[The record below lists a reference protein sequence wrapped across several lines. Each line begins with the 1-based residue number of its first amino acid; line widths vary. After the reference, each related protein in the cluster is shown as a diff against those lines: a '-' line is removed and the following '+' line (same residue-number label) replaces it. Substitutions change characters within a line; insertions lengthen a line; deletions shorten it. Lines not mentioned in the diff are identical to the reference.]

1 MKLSVKFEKI
11 VGGGKAL
18 GYLDGRPCFA
28 AGPLPGETAQVVMIK
43 DKPGFIE
50 ASVTKITDPAA
61 QRNQP
66 AEDHYLSCS
75 PWQGVDYSYQ
85 LELKRTVLADA
96 FARPGLELTVADMV
110 GAPSRFGYRNKLEFS
125 VKPGDDH
132 LDLAFHERG
141 SYEGLVGLPDGCK
154 LGSEAMNK
162 AALELIKRAQTLKL
176 GGYIETLTVRESSDT
191 GQILG
196 HIALHQVPKRDWSG
210 LAIPG
215 LAGGVVSRV
224 RRRVDHELIWNTGET
239 QLTDTLGGVELTYP
253 YNAFFQTNVGM
264 FESVLSTI
272 LAAMPTSAR
281 IVDLYGGV
289 GTIGLAAAKFSSEVL
304 GVEANASSVQLAMEN
319 AEKAGMTNYR
329 ALASLA
335 QRLNP
340 ELLMGADCV
349 VVDPPRAGLELQ
361 LVKTLIAAAPARIIY
376 LSCNPATQA
385 RDVLLLKE
393 AYRPSDVTGYDLYPG
408 TLHLESLVVLD
419 RI

>member
-1 MKLSVKFEKI
+1 MKLSVTFEKI

-28 AGPLPGETAQVVMIK
+28 AGPLPGETAQVVIIK
-43 DKPGFIE
+43 DKSGFIE

-110 GAPSRFGYRNKLEFS
+110 GAPGRFGYRNKLEFS
-125 VKPGDDH
+125 VKPGEGH

-215 LAGGVVSRV
+215 LAGVVVSRV

-239 QLTDTLGGVELTYP
+239 QLRDTLGGVELTYP

-304 GVEANASSVQLAMEN
+304 GVEANTSSVQLAVEN
-319 AEKAGMTNYR
+319 AEKAGLSNYR

-340 ELLMGADCV
+340 ELLVGADCV

-361 LVKTLIAAAPARIIY
+361 LIKTLIAAAPARIIY

-393 AYRPSDVTGYDLYPG
+393 AYRSSDVTGYDLYPG